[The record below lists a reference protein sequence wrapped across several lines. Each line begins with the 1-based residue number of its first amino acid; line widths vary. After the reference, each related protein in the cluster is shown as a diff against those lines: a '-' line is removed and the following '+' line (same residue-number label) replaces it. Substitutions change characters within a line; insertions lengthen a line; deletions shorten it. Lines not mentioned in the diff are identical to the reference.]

1 MPDSIRKADYF
12 KIMVPNKRVKA
23 AKILKALRKGGVN
36 LLAFSGFP
44 RGRRA
49 QLDFIPEDTRA
60 FVKAAKEAG
69 IRLGQKKACF
79 LIQGIDKPGAMADIL
94 SRLAYA
100 KINVTALDGVSAGQG
115 RYGAILWVKPLDVAK
130 TAKIL
135 RAS

>member
-1 MPDSIRKADYF
+1 MPDTIRKVDYF
-12 KIMVPNKRVKA
+12 KIMVPNKRGEA
-23 AKILKALRKGGVN
+23 AKILKSLRKAGVN

-69 IRLGQKKACF
+69 MKLGQKKACF
-79 LIQGIDKPGAMADIL
+79 LIRGVDKPGAIVDIL

-100 KINVTALDGVSAGQG
+100 KINVTAVDGVSAGQG

>member
-1 MPDSIRKADYF
+1 MPDSIRKVDYF
-12 KIMVPNKRVKA
+12 KIIVPNKRGEA
-23 AKILKALRKGGVN
+23 AKILKALRKAGVN

-49 QLDFIPEDTRA
+49 QLDFIPDDARA

-69 IRLGQKKACF
+69 IRLGQKKTCF
-79 LIQGIDKPGAMADIL
+79 LIQGVDKPGAMADIL

-100 KINVTALDGVSAGQG
+100 KINVTALDGVSAGEG
-115 RYGAILWVKPLDVAK
+115 RYGAILWVKPPDVAK